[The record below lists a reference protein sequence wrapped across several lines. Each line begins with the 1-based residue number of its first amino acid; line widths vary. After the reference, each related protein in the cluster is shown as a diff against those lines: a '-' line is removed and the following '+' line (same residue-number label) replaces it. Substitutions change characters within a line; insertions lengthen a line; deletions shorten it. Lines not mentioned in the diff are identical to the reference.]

1 MYQNLLNTCQFP
13 STCTLH
19 MNFELFYAKLQK
31 HNGIE
36 VPHCLKYCVA
46 RSDVLYNS
54 NRFEVA
60 ISCGMHVTQAAAGRS
75 GEEECD
81 RLSFALKNVLLRNRG
96 KGWEGGEK
104 KGF

>member
-1 MYQNLLNTCQFP
+1 M
-13 STCTLH
+13 H
-19 MNFELFYAKLQK
+19 MKIELINAKLWQY
-31 HNGIE
+31 NGIE

-46 RSDVLYNS
+46 WSDVLYNS

-81 RLSFALKNVLLRNRG
+81 RLSFALRNVPLRNRG